1 MLQNEASINSLSGL
15 TSEEAQRLRAQF
27 GPNVIPER
35 KDSPFKLYFR
45 KYWAPIPW
53 MLEAVVILELVL
65 KHWTQA
71 VIIGFL
77 LVFNGTLSFIN
88 EQRAQ
93 TALTLLRQKLQI
105 LSRVRRDGEWQTLPA
120 AELVPG
126 DIVHVR
132 AGDILP
138 ADMALLKGLISLD
151 ASTLTGESLPISLH
165 EGDAAQASCIVQRG
179 EATGRVTATGSNTTY
194 GQTVEL
200 VRQAS
205 APSNMQRTIF
215 RIVRYLVVL
224 DIALSSV
231 VLFYAVFTGM
241 PLLETL
247 SFVLLLLVASVPVAL
262 PATYALANALAAQ
275 TLSKRGVLVTRLAA
289 VEDAAAMTTLVSD
302 KTGTLTQNR
311 LTLVHIE
318 AIPGVTPSTVLYS
331 AAMASDDRTQDP
343 IDLAILAAFKADAEA
358 QKLVIPASTRLTFT
372 PFDPST
378 RRSES
383 IFTAHDGKHRFIK
396 GAANAVVETGAHA
409 PQDWLDST
417 YEQLA
422 ADGARLLAVA
432 AGNEDNPEFLGL
444 IALSDPPRQ
453 DAAGLIASL
462 RNLGIRV
469 RMATGDAA
477 VTARAIAGSLG
488 LGSRIC
494 DQESIKA
501 LAHKNRDS
509 DAIGDCDVYARVL
522 PEDKYRLV
530 CALQAQHEITGMT
543 GDGVNDAPALRQAEL
558 GIAVASATDVAKA
571 AAGIV
576 LTHPGLTGVLDV
588 VKTGREVHRRM
599 LTYTL
604 NKIVKTIEIIVF
616 LTLGVL
622 FFHDFVISPIL
633 IVLLLFANDF
643 VTMSIS
649 SDRVESPHLPQ
660 RWQVN
665 RLMIIAGVLGMVS
678 LVFSLSLYVYAR
690 QNLGLSDSQL
700 QTFLFLILVFT
711 NQAGVYALR
720 TDGALWHVRPSPYM
734 AWASAADLMVVT
746 LLASMGWLM
755 AALPFT
761 LVLMVMGASL
771 LFLLVLNVV
780 KQWVFPRYGLST
792 NT

>member
-1 MLQNEASINSLSGL
+1 MQNETRADPLAGL
-15 TSEEAQRLRAQF
+15 TSEEAQRLRDQF
-27 GPNVIPER
+27 GPNSIPEHR
-35 KDSPFKLYFR
+35 DSPYKLYFL
-45 KYWAPIPW
+45 KYWAPVPW
-53 MLEAVVILELVL
+53 MLEAVVILELIL
-65 KHWTQA
+65 KHWTEA
-71 VIIGFL
+71 VIIAL
-77 LVFNGTLSFIN
+77 LLAFNGTLSFIS

-93 TALTLLRQKLQI
+93 TALSLLRQKLQI

-126 DIVHVR
+126 DVVHVR

-138 ADMALLKGLISLD
+138 ADMELLEGQVSLD
-151 ASTLTGESLPISLH
+151 ASTLTGESLPMSLH
-165 EGDAAQASCIVQRG
+165 EGDAAQASCVVQRG

-194 GQTVEL
+194 GRTVEL

-224 DIALSSV
+224 DISLSLV
-231 VLFYAVFTGM
+231 VFSYAVFTGM
-241 PLLETL
+241 PLLDTL

-275 TLSKRGVLVTRLAA
+275 ALSKRGVLVTRLAA

-311 LTLVHIE
+311 LSLVHIE
-318 AIPGVTPSTVLYS
+318 AVPGVTPSTVLYS
-331 AAMASDDRTQDP
+331 AAMASDDSTQDP
-343 IDLAILAAFKADAEA
+343 IDLAILTAFRANAEA
-358 QKLVIPASTRLTFT
+358 QEQVDPAATRLIFT

-383 IFTAHDGKHRFIK
+383 LFIAHDSKHRFIK
-396 GAANAVVETGAHA
+396 GAANAVEETGAHA
-409 PQDWLDST
+409 PPGWLDSMD
-417 YEQLA
+417 EQLA

-432 AGNEDNPEFLGL
+432 AGDADNPEFLGL

-477 VTARAIAGSLG
+477 VTARAIASSLG

-501 LAHKNRDS
+501 LAHKNTNS

-530 CALQAQHEITGMT
+530 CALQAQHEVTGMT

-604 NKIVKTIEIIVF
+604 NKIVKTMEIIVF

-649 SDRVESPHLPQ
+649 SDRVESPRLPQ
-660 RWQVN
+660 RWQVD
-665 RLMIIAGVLGMVS
+665 RLMITAGILGMVS
-678 LVFSLSLYVYAR
+678 LVFSLSLYAYAR
-690 QNLGLSDSQL
+690 QNLGLSAPQL
-700 QTFLFLILVFT
+700 QTLLFLILVCT

-720 TDGALWHVRPSPYM
+720 TDGSLWSVRPSSYM
-734 AWASAADLMVVT
+734 AWASAVDLVAVA

-755 AALPFT
+755 AALPFS
-761 LVLMVMGASL
+761 LVMMVMGASL
-771 LFLLVLNVV
+771 LFLLALNTI
-780 KQWVFPRYGLST
+780 KQWVFPRYGLSAET
-792 NT
+792 